1 MINKVMTMKEAV
13 SKFVEPG
20 DTLFVG
26 GAQHGTPNAA
36 VAEIV
41 RQKINHLTVISV
53 LNNTGTLVGEGLVD
67 KVLTGYSMTDIK
79 RSMHLQRAR
88 DKFGV
93 NVEFK
98 EYSHFGIALAL
109 YAGYM
114 GVSFLPTQSH
124 LGSDMMKYNDEI
136 QTVMCPFTKK
146 PVAVIKA
153 VVPDVGVIHVQ
164 RCDAE
169 GNAQRWGTMGV
180 DFEGI
185 NASRKVIITTEKV
198 VGHDVIQRDSNRT
211 LITGCRVSAVVE
223 QPYGAFSTH
232 LVGCYHSGMMGM
244 GGGGGMMQGEEGWE
258 NYVNTEIYGVKD
270 WDEYL
275 ENQKKIHGE
284 DLFEK
289 IKINDPMYSEPV
301 VSGL

>member
-1 MINKVMTMKEAV
+1 VNSKVMTMKEAV
-13 SKFVEPG
+13 SRFVEPG
-20 DTLFVG
+20 DILFVG

-41 RQKINHLTVISV
+41 RQKKNHLTVISV
-53 LNNTGTLVGEGLVD
+53 LNNTGALMGEGLVD
-67 KVLTGYSMTDIK
+67 KVLTGYSMTDVS
-79 RSMHLQRAR
+79 RSFQLQRAR

-114 GVSFLPTQSH
+114 GVPFLPTHSH
-124 LGSDMMKYNDEI
+124 LGSDMVKYNDEI
-136 QTVMCPFTKK
+136 QSVKCPFSGK

-169 GNAQRWGTMGV
+169 GNAQRWGTLGV

-198 VGHDVIQRDSNRT
+198 VDHDVIQRDSNRT
-211 LITGCRVSAVVE
+211 LIPGCRVSAVVE
-223 QPYGAFSTH
+223 QPYGAYPTH
-232 LVGCYHSGMMGM
+232 LVGCYHSGTMGF
-244 GGGGGMMQGEEGWE
+244 GRGMMQGEEGWE
-258 NYVNTEIYGVKD
+258 QYVNENFYGVKD
-270 WDEYL
+270 WNEYL
-275 ENQKKIHGE
+275 ENQKKIHGD
-284 DLFEK
+284 DLLERIK
-289 IKINDPMYSEPV
+289 IKDPMFSEPV
-301 VSGL
+301 ISGL